1 MTDLSA
7 EYHLSAQAGVLPSA
21 PAEPTE
27 VGARRTLSWIL
38 VSMTVLVGVI
48 VPDAE
53 IAAKWLK
60 LNIAFNNLHHGKADR
75 HFGSATRG

>member
-1 MTDLSA
+1 MTDLTA
-7 EYHLSAQAGVLPSA
+7 EYHLAAQADVLPS
-21 PAEPTE
+21 ESTE
-27 VGARRTLSWIL
+27 IGARRTLSWIL

-60 LNIAFNNLHHGKADR
+60 LNIAFNNLHHGNAGR
-75 HFGSATRG
+75 QFGSANPG